1 MFKRTT
7 AVNKILKLKK
17 RIKIIQG
24 GTSAGKTFA
33 IIPILINKAINNANL
48 EISVVSESIPH
59 LKRGAL
65 KDFLKIMK
73 ATGRFIQEHYHIT
86 DRKYTFSNGSY
97 IEFFSPESIL
107 GARRNIL
114 FINECNHISF
124 NDYYQLSIRTDQE
137 IYLDYNP
144 ANEFW
149 VHKEVKGDQD
159 ADFIILTYKDNEAL
173 NESIVT
179 ELEKAKEKAKTDSYW
194 RNWWNVYGLGLVGTL
209 EGVIMGKFKAIETM
223 PELNN
228 FKWIGYGLDFGYS
241 NDVTALTRVGLL
253 GGEIY
258 LEQLIYETGLT
269 NNDISDKMDNLNIGR
284 NIIIADS
291 SEPKSI
297 EELRRLGW
305 NIKGARKGK
314 DSIMNGIDLMKRY
327 NYCITSDS
335 LDLIKEWRGY
345 SWKKEANNNNFTNTP
360 IDNLNHAIDGIRY
373 FMQYKIK
380 HTFKKQF

>member
-1 MFKRTT
+1 MIVTT
-7 AVNKILKLKK
+7 AIRKISKLSK

-33 IIPILINKAINNANL
+33 ILPLLIDKAIRTPNL

-73 ATGRFIQEHYHIT
+73 MTGRFIPDHYHIT

-97 IEFFSPESIL
+97 MEFFSPESIL

-114 FINECNHISF
+114 FVNECNNISF
-124 NDYYQLSIRTDQE
+124 NDYYQLAIRTDQE
-137 IYLDYNP
+137 IFLDYNP

-149 VHKEVKGDQD
+149 AHTEIKGDTD

-173 NESIVT
+173 SDTIVK
-179 ELEKAKEKAKTDSYW
+179 ELEKARDKAKTDSYW
-194 RNWWNVYGLGLVGTL
+194 FNWWNVYGLGKTGVL
-209 EGVIMGKFKAIETM
+209 EGVIFGDFNQINQW
-223 PELNN
+223 PEDKN

-241 NDVTALTRVGLL
+241 NDVTALTKIGLKD
-253 GGEIY
+253 GEVY
-258 LEQLIYETGLT
+258 LQQLIYETGLT
-269 NNDISDKMDNLNIGR
+269 NNDISDKLRSLNIGR
-284 NIIIADS
+284 EQIIADS

-327 NYCITSDS
+327 NYHITADS

-345 SWKKEANNNNFTNTP
+345 SWKQNPDNNTFTNTP
-360 IDNLNHAIDGIRY
+360 VDHLNHAIDGIRY

-380 HTFKKQF
+380 HNFKKQF